1 MRRSRCINYER
12 EGNRERAMGL
22 GLVRVELGERE
33 RERLDLMLTH
43 TTQKHMNKHG
53 LSLSH
58 TLREIRDSIVAPS
71 LYLLLLSLRAGDLST
86 ILLL

>member
-1 MRRSRCINYER
+1 
-12 EGNRERAMGL
+12 MGL

-53 LSLSH
+53 LSLSLSH
-58 TLREIRDSIVAPS
+58 SERSEIAS
-71 LYLLLLSLRAGDLST
+71 LLPHSTYYYCLSGLGIFLLFYYYNSSLVCV
-86 ILLL
+86 